1 MKKAQDLYN
10 KDLQQQIKNEK
21 KAKKNNPLDIH

>member
-10 KDLQQQIKNEK
+10 KDLQQQLKNEK
-21 KAKKNNPLDIH
+21 KAKKDKPLEKY